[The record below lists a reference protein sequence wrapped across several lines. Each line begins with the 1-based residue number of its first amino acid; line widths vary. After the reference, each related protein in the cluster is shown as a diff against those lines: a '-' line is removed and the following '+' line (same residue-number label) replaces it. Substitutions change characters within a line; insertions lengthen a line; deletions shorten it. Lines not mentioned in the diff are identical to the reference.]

1 MNRTHATNCTPV
13 EPGSAQ
19 IVTDDGV
26 PLAARIFEPPE
37 TARATALITG
47 GVGVPQRMYR
57 QLAEWLSS
65 QGIRCVTFDYRG
77 FGDSRHSLAGR
88 ETASLSAWAE
98 RDAVAVFEY
107 AERNWTEPVVLLA
120 HSFGGQLLAIA
131 DPLRRAAAA
140 VLIASQCGSARYWD
154 GIHRLKMFA
163 IWYAVLPIVARLY
176 KTTPK
181 WLGFRIPHGVAR
193 EWARWG
199 RCRDWLFSP
208 FPDAERRLASFPCPL
223 LAYSV
228 ADDDLAPPRA
238 VAAFLKRFNPERV
251 KHRKLEPYAF
261 GIDGIGHFGVFEHG
275 LVQPV
280 WNEISAF
287 LTRGSG
293 SAALRLADELA

>member
-1 MNRTHATNCTPV
+1 MTTEQTTNRAPAEADV
-13 EPGSAQ
+13 AQ

-26 PLAARIFEPPE
+26 PLAARIFEPPG
-37 TARATALITG
+37 TARTTALITG

-65 QGIRCVTFDYRG
+65 RGIRCVTFDYRG

-107 AERNWTEPVVLLA
+107 AERSWTEPVVLLA

-131 DPLRRAAAA
+131 EPLRRAAAA
-140 VLIASQCGSARYWD
+140 VLIASQCGSPRYWD
-154 GIHRLKMFA
+154 GIQRLKMFA
-163 IWYAVLPIVARLY
+163 IWYAVLPLVARFY

-181 WLGFRIPHGVAR
+181 WLGFRIPRGVAR

-199 RCRDWLFSP
+199 RCPDWLFSP
-208 FPDAERRLASFPCPL
+208 YPDAERRLASFPSPL
-223 LAYSV
+223 LLYSV

-238 VAAFLKRFNPERV
+238 VAAFIKRFNPKLV
-251 KHRKLEPYAF
+251 KHRRLEPYAF
-261 GIDGIGHFGVFEHG
+261 GIDGIGHYGVFENG

-280 WNEISAF
+280 WDEICAF
-287 LTRGSG
+287 LTRRTG
-293 SAALRLADELA
+293 ATPLKLAGELV